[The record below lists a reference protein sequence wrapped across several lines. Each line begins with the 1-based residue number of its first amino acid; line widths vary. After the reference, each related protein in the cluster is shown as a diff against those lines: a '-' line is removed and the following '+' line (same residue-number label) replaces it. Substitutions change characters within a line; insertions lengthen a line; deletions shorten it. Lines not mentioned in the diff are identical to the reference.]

1 MTAQHILE
9 DNVCF
14 NYITRVYSTQ
24 RDAQTNSV
32 SASRLNKDIQIIHD
46 PAKLRPLLNLR
57 QEAMRAAR
65 GSGTKLE
72 VLGCWLVPKENER
85 SLSETF
91 IDIGDRWDRFV
102 ADELVPNY
110 MTWVTTHASLNPNEA
125 ADIIGLAPSLDKIK
139 QGTRFAYGVV
149 RVKPEDVVGKNLEA
163 EFQTLPEQAV
173 LEIAQDIKDNGV
185 TDSKR
190 FTQATRKILD
200 RIARKAKSLAM
211 LHPRLKEIEV
221 TLLRLL
227 DGLPTAGMI
236 DGIAAIA
243 VRQVLDDLLDGP
255 RFLAH
260 GFTSHGTTIGVQAV
274 LIPSAAEP
282 AASTSAPAA
291 IAREP
296 VFQPDDHHDDAPVH
310 HAAMSA
316 QPKVAAPMSW
326 VW

>member
-1 MTAQHILE
+1 MTAQHILD
-9 DNVCF
+9 DNLCF
-14 NYITRVYSTQ
+14 NYITRIYSTQ

-85 SLSETF
+85 SLSETL
-91 IDIGDRWDRFV
+91 IDIGERWDRFV

-110 MTWVTTHASLNPNEA
+110 MNWVTTHASLNPNEA

-149 RVKPEDVVGKNLEA
+149 RVKPEDVFGKNLEA
-163 EFQTLPEQAV
+163 EFQSLPEQAV
-173 LEIAQDIKDNGV
+173 LEIAQDIKDNGAM
-185 TDSKR
+185 DSKR
-190 FTQATRKILD
+190 FTQATRKILE
-200 RIARKAKSLAM
+200 RIARKAKSLAS

-221 TLLRLL
+221 TLVRLL
-227 DGLPTAGMI
+227 EGLPTAGMI

-260 GFTSHGTTIGVQAV
+260 GFTAQGLTVGVQAV

-282 AASTSAPAA
+282 AVSQPAP
-291 IAREP
+291 ITIEREP
-296 VFQPDDHHDDAPVH
+296 VFQPDDHRDDAADH

-316 QPKVAAPMSW
+316 QPKVAEPMSW
-326 VW
+326 NW